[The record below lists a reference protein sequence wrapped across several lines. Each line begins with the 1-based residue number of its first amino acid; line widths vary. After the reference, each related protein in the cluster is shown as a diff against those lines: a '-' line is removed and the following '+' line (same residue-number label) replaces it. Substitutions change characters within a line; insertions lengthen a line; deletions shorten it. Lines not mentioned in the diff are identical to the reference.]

1 MKTAALAKA
10 SKRGSRP
17 TGESPGS
24 ASLRTDW
31 AERSNGHHSRP
42 NRFAAGKN
50 GTPPGSLPDPSP
62 PIADPI
68 FHSWVQTSNEQAGL
82 VQPRIVRRLTS

>member
-1 MKTAALAKA
+1 MRTAAIAKV

-17 TGESPGS
+17 TGESPAS
-24 ASLRTDW
+24 ASLRTDCV
-31 AERSNGHHSRP
+31 ERSNAPHSRP
-42 NRFAAGKN
+42 NSLPAGKN

>member
-1 MKTAALAKA
+1 MRTAAIAKV

-17 TGESPGS
+17 TGESPAS
-24 ASLRTDW
+24 ATLKTDW

-62 PIADPI
+62 PIGDRL
-68 FHSWVQTSNEQAGL
+68 FHPSIQTSNGKTGL